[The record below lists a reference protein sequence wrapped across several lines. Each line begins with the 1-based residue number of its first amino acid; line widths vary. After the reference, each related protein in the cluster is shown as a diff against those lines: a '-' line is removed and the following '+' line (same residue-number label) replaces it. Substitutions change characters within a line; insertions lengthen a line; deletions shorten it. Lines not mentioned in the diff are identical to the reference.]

1 VETTRAH
8 DPSSSSSSSS
18 SSPSSSNARTTTTA
32 TTEDAR
38 WMCRQLESLRA
49 RPRVLSRA
57 LAAQERACVDVVLAT
72 EDARR
77 FLTLEREVTE
87 GRGVE
92 EATARAG
99 ALARECAREM
109 GEARACVERARRK
122 LIDAGLVDE
131 GKLVPFDPD
140 A

>member
-1 VETTRAH
+1 
-8 DPSSSSSSSS
+8 
-18 SSPSSSNARTTTTA
+18 
-32 TTEDAR
+32 
-38 WMCRQLESLRA
+38 MCRQLESLRA

-57 LAAQERACVDVVLAT
+57 LKAQERACVDVVLAT
-72 EDARR
+72 EDVRR
-77 FLTLEREVTE
+77 FLALEREVMEAE
-87 GRGVE
+87 GMD
-92 EATARAG
+92 EATARVG

-109 GEARACVERARRK
+109 GEARACVERARQK